1 MAKTDDKRKRAGA
14 RERSDDEQVDLLGI
28 SRRDKRLHGS
38 VYALIILVWV
48 GIVAWNTIES
58 DCWSSQQPRTSC
70 IIDAVGSI
78 DKAVF
83 PALML
88 TIALIASGRS
98 GRAAFRRTL
107 MVLPV
112 LRDTYAENLQAAEAR
127 GREIGVDIGAEKE
140 KLRLKNGMSVSS
152 APKRTASRSTNRRR
166 GKSNNAAQDAASIG
180 ADRLTFPS
188 MRPSASTPADACA
201 PHAAPTR
208 AITHETT
215 CQTLKTG

>member
-1 MAKTDDKRKRAGA
+1 MANTNRRNHDSE
-14 RERSDDEQVDLLGI
+14 RERQSYDRERDDSEQVDLLGI

-48 GIVAWNTIES
+48 GIVAWNTIDS
-58 DCWSSQQPRTSC
+58 GCWSSQQPRTSC

-112 LRDTYAENLQAAEAR
+112 LRDKYAENLQAAKAE
-127 GREIGVDIGAEKE
+127 GVDIGAEREKTKAKE
-140 KLRLKNGMSVSS
+140 WYERK
-152 APKRTASRSTNRRR
+152 
-166 GKSNNAAQDAASIG
+166 Q
-180 ADRLTFPS
+180 
-188 MRPSASTPADACA
+188 
-201 PHAAPTR
+201 R
-208 AITHETT
+208 AEES
-215 CQTLKTG
+215 GEPFNEPPPWDE